1 MIIEKVL
8 NNNVVVTRSEAGV
21 ETVIMGRGLAFGK
34 SAGDRV
40 DAARIEKTF
49 TITDAAIGWQTAR
62 AACVPAYGAYPA

>member
-34 SAGDRV
+34 SAGDPV
-40 DAARIEKTF
+40 DASRIEKTF
-49 TITDAAIGWQTAR
+49 TITDTALDGKLHELL
-62 AACVPAYGAYPA
+62 A

>member
-8 NNNVVVTRSEAGV
+8 NNNVVVTRSEAAV

-49 TITDAAIGWQTAR
+49 TITDAALMANCTSCLR
-62 AACVPAYGAYPA
+62 PAYGAYPA